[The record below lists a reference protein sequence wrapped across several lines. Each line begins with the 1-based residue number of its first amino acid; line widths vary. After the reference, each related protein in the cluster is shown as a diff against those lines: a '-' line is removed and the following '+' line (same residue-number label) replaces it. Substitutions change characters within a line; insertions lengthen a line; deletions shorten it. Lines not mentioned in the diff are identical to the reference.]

1 MDHGRS
7 GHHACQRPFK
17 TEIGSQSSLVKGANS
32 YRSAIDETSEETKV
46 GYYKV
51 DLTDYQIKAELTATS
66 RCGFQR
72 YTYPQDK
79 DARVMIDLKIPSEY
93 DYQIVEGSVKQTGH
107 DGSKDSASNYPKMYG
122 RRMRIRTIQ
131 SIS

>member
-1 MDHGRS
+1 MPANG
-7 GHHACQRPFK
+7 PLK
-17 TEIGSQSSLVKGANS
+17 TEIGSQSAVVKDANS
-32 YRSAIDETSEETKV
+32 YRSAIDKTSEETKV

-93 DYQIVEGSVKQTGH
+93 DCLLYTSRCV
-107 DGSKDSASNYPKMYG
+107 
-122 RRMRIRTIQ
+122 
-131 SIS
+131 